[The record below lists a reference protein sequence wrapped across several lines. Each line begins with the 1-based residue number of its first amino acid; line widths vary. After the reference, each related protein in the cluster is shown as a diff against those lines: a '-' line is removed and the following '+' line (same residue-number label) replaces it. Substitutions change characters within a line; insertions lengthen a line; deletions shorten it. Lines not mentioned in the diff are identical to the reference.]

1 MLDSTSILR
10 IVSQFVYKSEEF
22 RLHVLGPYRYFYNK
36 LLIIQYL
43 IIIFKVMTK
52 FDDMTFDVWPKF
64 TYAIDPILMLTS
76 NLNI

>member
-22 RLHVLGPYRYFYNK
+22 RLHVLGPYRYFCNK

-43 IIIFKVMTK
+43 ITGTIFKVMTK
-52 FDDMTFDVWPKF
+52 FDDMTFDV
-64 TYAIDPILMLTS
+64 
-76 NLNI
+76 